1 MGNQLLSEGVG
12 TVIFRGYAEYC
23 VIFASGEEYH
33 TDFVFGT
40 MDELMH
46 YTSYTHMR
54 NLQEVY
60 GAIEVRL
67 VHVQF
72 EGVSYQTSDEMFHRL
87 DSIREPFADYHN
99 HVIYVGEEQ

>member
-1 MGNQLLSEGVG
+1 M
-12 TVIFRGYAEYC
+12 IFRGYAEYC

-33 TDFVFGT
+33 TEFVFSN

-67 VHVQF
+67 IHVQF
-72 EGVSYQTSDEMFHRL
+72 EAEGYEESDQIFYNL
-87 DSIREPFADYHN
+87 DSVREPFADYHK
-99 HVIYVGEEQ
+99 HVIYRGENQ